1 MLKRVLIANRGEIA
15 LRVIVDE
22 KYAPVFVGQ
31 CGCKIQSGGRLADA
45 AFLISDRNNSIHI
58 VPPMADSMPVLLAIE

>member
-1 MLKRVLIANRGEIA
+1 MQFQILQIVDGGKQEVRQRVFLLRRRKAHRCGEIA

-31 CGCKIQSGGRLADA
+31 CGCKIQSGWSSADA
-45 AFLISDRNNSIHI
+45 AF
-58 VPPMADSMPVLLAIE
+58 